1 MQNMVIATHVCINY
15 IYMYRFH
22 IVKSANAYVMQIM
35 CIQYTCLLFITF
47 LNSYLGANTNGLIE
61 LGFVENLRMS
71 LFEMHLFSWILVDEV
86 WFYVQG

>member
-35 CIQYTCLLFITF
+35 CIQYT
-47 LNSYLGANTNGLIE
+47 YLC
-61 LGFVENLRMS
+61 S
-71 LFEMHLFSWILVDEV
+71 
-86 WFYVQG
+86 